1 MEEMIDKIEN
11 AILQGYEAISK
22 EGKILDGIEKIY
34 RQVRFEKPELGIYIR
49 KKMLQIA
56 KERGDLP

>member
-1 MEEMIDKIEN
+1 MIDKIEN